1 MSKTEEQKEIDER
14 VKDFKEEDDNLE
26 MKIRQLEEDVRL
38 LKEKNREDEII
49 KRLYFDEELN
59 EVFTAVP
66 TYIPKTFTQQF
77 CFYDTAGV
85 RRLYVYVNSSW
96 RFITLT

>member
-14 VKDFKEEDDNLE
+14 VKDFKEEDRDLE

-38 LKEKNREDEII
+38 LKEKNREDEIVR
-49 KRLYFDEELN
+49 RLYFDEKLS

-66 TYIPKTFTQQF
+66 TYIPKTFNQQF
-77 CFYDTAGV
+77 CPTHIGATRKMYFYING
-85 RRLYVYVNSSW
+85 SW
-96 RFITLT
+96 V